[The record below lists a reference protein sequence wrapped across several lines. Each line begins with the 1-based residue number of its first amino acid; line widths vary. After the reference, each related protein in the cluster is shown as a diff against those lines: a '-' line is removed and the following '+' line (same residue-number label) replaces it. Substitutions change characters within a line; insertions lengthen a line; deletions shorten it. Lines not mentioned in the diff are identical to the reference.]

1 MATPTYDLIETV
13 TLTSSGSVT
22 FTSIDGSYRD
32 LILVCEFVAP
42 NTWAV
47 PSKLVVNSDT
57 GSNYS
62 RTYMYGNNT
71 NYNAGTQTG
80 LTSLPLYLLSAA
92 QEDQRQ
98 LVTVDIMDYSN
109 TSKHKS
115 VIMRAGNAYRKALD
129 FAVMKWASTS
139 AITSLEVGGT
149 VGQPTA
155 AGSTF
160 SLFGVVA

>member
-13 TLTSSGSVT
+13 TLTTSGSVV
-22 FTSIDGSYRD
+22 FTGITGDYRD
-32 LILVCEFVAP
+32 LVLVCEFVAP
-42 NTWAV
+42 STWAV
-47 PSKLVVNSDT
+47 PSKIVINSDT

-62 RTYMYGNNT
+62 RTYMYGSNT

-80 LTSLPLYLLSAA
+80 NTSMLLYVLSAA
-92 QEDQRQ
+92 QENQRQ
-98 LVTVDIMDYSN
+98 LVTFEIMDYSN

-115 VIMRAGNAYRKALD
+115 AIMRAGNAYRTATD
-129 FAVMKWASTS
+129 FAVMKWANTS

-149 VGQPTA
+149 VSQPAA